1 MSPPKIEQ
9 PVFLIVAG
17 PNGSGKSSVYRD
29 TEFELEG
36 RTLWIVN
43 PDLLTE
49 RIQAAEHRPL
59 AEANLA
65 AVQRIENWLD
75 ASIEVH
81 KSVGVETV
89 LSTGK
94 YRRLVTKAKQLGF
107 AVWLLYVVL
116 DTPERN
122 IERVRLRIA
131 KGGHAVPEDKIRSR
145 RDRSIEQFPW
155 FLEQADEAWIYD
167 NSGASPRRIGEKRD
181 GVVEMDANA
190 LVFMIEAVRTIADPD
205 TEFEAK

>member
-1 MSPPKIEQ
+1 MSPPRTDQ

-49 RIQAAEHRPL
+49 RIQAAERQSL
-59 AEANLA
+59 ADANLS
-65 AVQRIENWLD
+65 AVQRIERWLE

-81 KSVGVETV
+81 KSIGVETV

-94 YRRLVTKAKQLGF
+94 YRRLVAKAKELGF

-122 IERVRLRIA
+122 IERVRLRVE
-131 KGGHAVPEDKIRSR
+131 KGGHDVPEDKIRSR
-145 RDRSIEQFPW
+145 RESSLRQFPW
-155 FLEQADEAWIYD
+155 FLDGADAAWIYD
-167 NSGASPRRIGEKRD
+167 NSGASPRRIGQKRD

-190 LVFMIEAVRTIADPD
+190 LTFVIEAVRTIADPD
-205 TEFEAK
+205 AKPEAT

>member
-1 MSPPKIEQ
+1 VSPPRTDQ

-49 RIQAAEHRPL
+49 RIQAAERQSL
-59 AEANLA
+59 ADANLS
-65 AVQRIENWLD
+65 AVQRIERWLE

-81 KSVGVETV
+81 KSIGVETV

-94 YRRLVTKAKQLGF
+94 YRRLVAKAKELGF

-122 IERVRLRIA
+122 IERVRLRVE
-131 KGGHAVPEDKIRSR
+131 KGGHDVPEDKIRSR
-145 RDRSIEQFPW
+145 RESSLRQFPW
-155 FLEQADEAWIYD
+155 FLDGADAAWIYD
-167 NSGASPRRIGEKRD
+167 NSGASPRRIGQKRD

-190 LVFMIEAVRTIADPD
+190 LTFVIEAVRTIADPD
-205 TEFEAK
+205 AKPEAT